1 MYCSFYKGDPGN
13 FSISIDADEAGIELL
28 TVMKNVLKRQITERI
43 NLDQFEKCQR
53 LLNIA
58 DEVDEALADAQAP
71 KEDERAEDQP
81 EDAGE

>member
-43 NLDQFEKCQR
+43 NLDQFKATRRALAFAQE
-53 LLNIA
+53 L
-58 DEVDEALADAQAP
+58 EEALAEAQQAN
-71 KEDERAEDQP
+71 EAVANAEDQ
-81 EDAGE
+81 